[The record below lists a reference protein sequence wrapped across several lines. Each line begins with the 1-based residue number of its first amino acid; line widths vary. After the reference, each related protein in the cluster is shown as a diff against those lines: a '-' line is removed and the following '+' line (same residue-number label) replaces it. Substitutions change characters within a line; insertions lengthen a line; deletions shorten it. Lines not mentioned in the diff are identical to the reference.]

1 MDKAEERTMNKEKFD
16 FNKEYAKLPKCPVC
30 GYYLCDGA
38 KNIKEKD
45 NLNLNKS
52 QQRQINEH

>member
-1 MDKAEERTMNKEKFD
+1 MNKEKFD